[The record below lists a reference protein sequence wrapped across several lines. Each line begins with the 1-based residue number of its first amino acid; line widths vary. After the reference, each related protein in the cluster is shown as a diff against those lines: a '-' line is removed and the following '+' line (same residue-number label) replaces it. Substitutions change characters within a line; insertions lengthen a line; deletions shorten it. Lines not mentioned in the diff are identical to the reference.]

1 VNAPVTPETLAEVA
15 PNLQPAMLDRAVLD
29 GCLGGAFHPGVEFP
43 WIARVPWIWTDDMR
57 LRSSSKTPNLGPFG
71 AELTPAMAT
80 SRSGPL
86 KRIGPG
92 DIIKS
97 YQGKTVEV
105 TDTDAEGRLIMA
117 DAIAYSKHYNPAYI
131 LDVATLT
138 GWADTV
144 HMDLA
149 SVCYSRNK
157 ELVEKITK
165 IGDKVGE
172 RVWFLPVWDE
182 YTEYI
187 KSNVANVKNYN
198 PNVREGA
205 YYPSMFLLSFVPI
218 ELRDKYIH
226 FDVCNNFEKNLARG
240 NCVSLLIETMDA
252 LGKK

>member
-1 VNAPVTPETLAEVA
+1 MTPEMKTDKSGGCVVVA
-15 PNLQPAMLDRAVLD
+15 VIKYFTQQQVTRFNIVGILPV
-29 GCLGGAFHPGVEFP
+29 VEN
-43 WIARVPWIWTDDMR
+43 ILSENVTR
-57 LRSSSKTPNLGPFG
+57 
-71 AELTPAMAT
+71 
-80 SRSGPL
+80 
-86 KRIGPG
+86 PG